1 MLTQPD
7 ERVLNALARI
17 NQQEPVFMAWLKTHA
32 DEIREDAVL
41 QRDEVTVRWAQGRS
55 QELKYLLDNFSNAQ
69 AYLRKASA
77 SHP

>member
-1 MLTQPD
+1 
-7 ERVLNALARI
+7 
-17 NQQEPVFMAWLKTHA
+17 MAWLKTHA